1 LIKRLLDK
9 DPRKRL
15 GAEHGA
21 ADIKEH
27 PFFKGKVNWALI
39 RNQKPPIKPS
49 LSNSISSSLRDKD
62 SDSSGDENENAGES
76 ARTDPFSSFETRTYS
91 PISSRFIILMASAY
105 RLKKRRLNGASSV

>member
-1 LIKRLLDK
+1 MIKRLLEK

-49 LSNSISSSLRDKD
+49 LSNSISSSLREKD
-62 SDSSGDENENAGES
+62 SESSGDESEENASVDGE
-76 ARTDPFSSFETRTYS
+76 RGDLFSSFETRT
-91 PISSRFIILMASAY
+91 PTIISVVVLTFP
-105 RLKKRRLNGASSV
+105 

>member
-1 LIKRLLDK
+1 MIKRLLDK

-76 ARTDPFSSFETRTYS
+76 ARTDPFSSFETRTY
-91 PISSRFIILMASAY
+91 FLF
-105 RLKKRRLNGASSV
+105 RLYSNGFCLQTREKKTDKGK